1 MKKKPKNFRKRLKIG
16 TGNRRSLQHQQI
28 LDEIWFDKSKLK
40 AVELARKSFQASK
53 KLTHTLQKLQE
64 KLAAQ
69 NFERHQLNEN
79 SFDTDHNNDDFTVR
93 RRSISIKL

>member
-1 MKKKPKNFRKRLKIG
+1 MKKKPSNFRKRLKIG

-40 AVELARKSFQASK
+40 AVEIARKSFQASK

-69 NFERHQLNEN
+69 NFEGHQFNENNFETDDNNEN
-79 SFDTDHNNDDFTVR
+79 STVK